1 MYKSSYRT
9 SYKSSKCSCCSST
22 HSSRS
27 ASPEPPPVVE
37 AKEAKADAKV
47 KAIPSFLDAFL
58 SDPRTT
64 NLKFVH
70 KTQIHVAILMK
81 RGKVISHATNRIG
94 SRSKGVGFSDKT
106 IHAER
111 NCVRQLGDISLLRG
125 ASMYIMRVS
134 KDSENPEFMGSKP
147 CHECEVF
154 LEKCIREYGLK
165 NVYYTS

>member
-1 MYKSSYRT
+1 MSHCATCSC
-9 SYKSSKCSCCSST
+9 SSKSNSK

-27 ASPEPPPVVE
+27 ASPSPPEDVKGDE
-37 AKEAKADAKV
+37 KT

-70 KTQIHVAILMK
+70 RTQVHLAILVK
-81 RGKVISHATNRIG
+81 RGKVIAQASNRIG

-111 NCVRQLGDISLLRG
+111 NCVRQLGDISQLRG
-125 ASMYIMRVS
+125 ADMYIMRVS
-134 KDSENPEFMGSKP
+134 KDSDNPVFMGSKP

-165 NVYYTS
+165 KVFYTS

>member
-1 MYKSSYRT
+1 MTHSHCST
-9 SYKSSKCSCCSST
+9 CTCNSSK

-27 ASPEPPPVVE
+27 TSPSPPEDVKQE
-37 AKEAKADAKV
+37 EKT

-70 KTQIHVAILMK
+70 KTQMHVAILVK
-81 RGKVISHATNRIG
+81 RGKVIAQATNRIG
-94 SRSKGVGFSDKT
+94 SRSRGVGFSDKT

-111 NCVRQLGDISLLRG
+111 NCVRQLGDISQLRG
-125 ASMYIMRVS
+125 ADMYIMRVS
-134 KDSENPEFMGSKP
+134 KDSQKPEFMSSKP

-165 NVYYTS
+165 KVFYTS

>member
-1 MYKSSYRT
+1 MAHCSTCSC
-9 SYKSSKCSCCSST
+9 SSSKP
-22 HSSRS
+22 SSRGS
-27 ASPEPPPVVE
+27 SPPPVCQ
-37 AKEAKADAKV
+37 KEEEETKT

-70 KTQIHVAILMK
+70 RTQMHVAILVK
-81 RGKVISHATNRIG
+81 RGKIISQATNRIG
-94 SRSKGVGFSDKT
+94 SRSKGIGFSDKT

-111 NCVRQLGDISLLRG
+111 NCVRQLGDISQLRG
-125 ASMYIMRVS
+125 ADMYIMRVS
-134 KDSENPEFMGSKP
+134 KDSDNPMFMSSKP

-165 NVYYTS
+165 KVYYTA

>member
-1 MYKSSYRT
+1 MSHAHCST
-9 SYKSSKCSCCSST
+9 CTCNSSK
-22 HSSRS
+22 HSSR
-27 ASPEPPPVVE
+27 ASSPSPPPSE
-37 AKEAKADAKV
+37 TKM

-70 KTQIHVAILMK
+70 KTQIHVAILVK

-111 NCVRQLGDISLLRG
+111 NCVRQLGDISQLRG
-125 ASMYIMRVS
+125 ADMYIMRVS
-134 KDSENPEFMGSKP
+134 KDSENPEFMSSKP

-165 NVYYTS
+165 KVFYTT

>member
-1 MYKSSYRT
+1 MSHAHCATCSC
-9 SYKSSKCSCCSST
+9 SSKG
-22 HSSRS
+22 SSRS
-27 ASPEPPPVVE
+27 ASPSPPLDE
-37 AKEAKADAKV
+37 KT

-64 NLKFVH
+64 NLKFIH
-70 KTQIHVAILMK
+70 KTQMHVAILVK
-81 RGKVISHATNRIG
+81 RGKIIAQATNRVG

-111 NCVRQLGDISLLRG
+111 NCVRQLGDISQLRG
-125 ASMYIMRVS
+125 ADMYIMRVS
-134 KDSENPEFMGSKP
+134 KDAEKPEFMGSKP

-165 NVYYTS
+165 TVYYTS

>member
-1 MYKSSYRT
+1 MSHAHCATCSC
-9 SYKSSKCSCCSST
+9 SSK

-27 ASPEPPPVVE
+27 ASPSPPE
-37 AKEAKADAKV
+37 EKIEKT

-70 KTQIHVAILMK
+70 KTQMHVAILVK
-81 RGKVISHATNRIG
+81 RGKVIAQATNRIG

-111 NCVRQLGDISLLRG
+111 NCVRQLGDISQLRG
-125 ASMYIMRVS
+125 ADMYIMRVS
-134 KDSENPEFMGSKP
+134 KDSSNPEFMSSKP

-165 NVYYTS
+165 KVFYTS